1 MDIKKYLNLKSL
13 LAITGVVGL
22 SFQQV
27 MAQAAGVASDAATK
41 ADTVSKT
48 DGLGKTV
55 GFYLILFLLICV
67 VIGII
72 GKVLRVYEFTK
83 QIQGKKE
90 GISWNKV
97 NGILFVIILIAG
109 LYGTYWS
116 YTVQGAQILPEA
128 ASEHGLKI
136 DSMFNI
142 TLVVTTIVF
151 VATHIL
157 LFLFAYKYNYKA
169 KNKAYYYP
177 HNNTLEKY
185 WTVVPAIALTVL
197 VLMGFFTWR
206 GITNISSDQ
215 MKSALQVDVTA
226 HQFAWDVR
234 YAGKDNVSGRKN
246 YKLVG
251 SLGGLNNL
259 GLDLADKHN
268 YDDLKVSEIVL
279 PVNKSVR
286 FTLTSQDVLH
296 SFYMPHFRV
305 QMNCVPG
312 MSTFFQFTP
321 RITTA
326 EMKVKTNNPDF
337 KYLLY
342 CAKVCGAQHYNM
354 QFAVRVVSQREY
366 DKWVV
371 DQKPIVTEDMK
382 KEYQIAMKENLASSE
397 NKIASNNN

>member
-1 MDIKKYLNLKSL
+1 MDIKRYLNLKSL
-13 LAITGVVGL
+13 LALTGIVGL

-27 MAQAAGVASDAATK
+27 MAQAAGVAT
-41 ADTVSKT
+41 DTVSKT

-55 GFYLILFLLICV
+55 GYYLILFLLICV

-72 GKVLRVYEFTK
+72 GKVLHVYELTK

-90 GISWNKV
+90 GIAWNKV
-97 NGILFVIILIAG
+97 NGILFAVTLVVG
-109 LYGTYWS
+109 LYGAYWC

-136 DSMFNI
+136 DSMFRI
-142 TLVVTTIVF
+142 TLVITTIVF
-151 VATHIL
+151 VITHIL

-169 KNKAYYYP
+169 KRKAYYYP

-185 WTVVPAIALTVL
+185 WTVIPAIALTVL

-226 HQFAWDVR
+226 HQFAWEVR
-234 YAGKDNVSGRKN
+234 YSGKDNVSGRKN
-246 YKLVG
+246 YKLIG
-251 SLGGLNNL
+251 SLGGLNSL

-268 YDDLKVSEIVL
+268 YDDLKVTEIVL

-326 EMKVKTNNPDF
+326 EMKVKTNDPNF
-337 KYLLY
+337 KYRLY
-342 CAKVCGAQHYNM
+342 CAKICGAQHYNM
-354 QFAVRVVSQREY
+354 QFAVRVVTQREY
-366 DKWVV
+366 DKWVKE
-371 DQKPIVTEDMK
+371 QKPIVTDDMK
-382 KEYQIAMKENLASSE
+382 KEYQLAMKENVASKE
-397 NKIASNNN
+397 NKIALNN